1 MMMMMMMMM
10 MAPFPKLTFLIVLF
24 SFLIFLLS
32 FKTLCECCQAVTPG
46 VQNKTELDLAVEK
59 TSNKTLLEFQP

>member
-1 MMMMMMMMM
+1 
-10 MAPFPKLTFLIVLF
+10 MAILSPALKATTRGIEPYLNQIPATRECKCFFQNSVRVVKLL
-24 SFLIFLLS
+24 
-32 FKTLCECCQAVTPG
+32 PG